1 MNQLPIAVRAT
12 AGALAVF
19 MTFAMLNSMI
29 SIAEPEQSQWMAQ
42 HTPHQAKPV
51 GSASPEVVIVAQG
64 PIGAAER

>member
-29 SIAEPEQSQWMAQ
+29 SIAEPEQGQWMVQ
-42 HTPHQAKPV
+42 HKPHQASPV
-51 GSASPEVVIVAQG
+51 VSLSSEVVIVAQG
-64 PIGAAER
+64 PISGADR

>member
-42 HTPHQAKPV
+42 QASPV
-51 GSASPEVVIVAQG
+51 ISASSEVVIVAQG
-64 PIGAAER
+64 PIGAADR

>member
-29 SIAEPEQSQWMAQ
+29 SIAEPEQGQWMAQ

-51 GSASPEVVIVAQG
+51 VSVSPEVMVVAQA
-64 PIGAAER
+64 PIGAGHR